1 MGESFYKLTLV
12 TNRQDTPLTDY
23 LYFIS
28 SCASAGITAVQL
40 REKHQS
46 RDFLLMFGRELKRM
60 LDPLHIPLIVN
71 DDLKLA
77 LELDASG
84 VHLGQSDG
92 DPAYARKILGPQKII
107 GVSIDTRENLL
118 KANTLPIDY
127 VGIGAI
133 FATPN
138 KKNVSTIWGIKG
150 LQALSSITKHPIV
163 GIGGINTNNA
173 ATIMTSGAHGI
184 AVIGALHDANDPTS
198 ATQQLRY
205 IIDHGGSEHA
215 G

>member
-12 TNRQDTPLTDY
+12 TNRQDTPLKDY

-28 SCASAGITAVQL
+28 RCASAGITAVQL

-46 RDFLLMFGRELKRM
+46 RDFLLMFGRELKRI

-133 FATPN
+133 FATPS
-138 KKNVSTIWGIKG
+138 KKDVSTIWGIKG
-150 LQALSSITKHPIV
+150 LQALSSIAKHPIV
-163 GIGGINTNNA
+163 GIGGININNA
-173 ATIMTSGAHGI
+173 ATTMASGAHGI
-184 AVIGALHDANDPTS
+184 AVIGALHDADDPTH
-198 ATQQLRY
+198 ATKQLRY